1 VDFRFN
7 LSGAFNEFGGWKDSL
22 EDFNYAIAYAIA
34 RLGFG
39 VRSAPEA
46 MVGIAIKLLSTLAH
60 IVLHVIDD
68 TESQFPLEAGDKI
81 IILESILF
89 FKA

>member
-1 VDFRFN
+1 MNFRFD
-7 LSGAFNEFGGWKDSL
+7 LGGAFNEFGNWKDSL
-22 EDFNYAIAYAIA
+22 EDFDYAIAYAIA

-39 VRSAPEA
+39 VGSASKA
-46 MVGIAIKLLSTLAH
+46 MVSIAIKLLSTFAH
-60 IVLHVIDD
+60 IILNVVDD

-81 IILESILF
+81 LILESILF